1 MELEGIMLSEALT
14 AQILQERSQRPEVA
28 CSVPEPCK
36 ARSGVQPLSTLSEV
50 DARRSQ
56 VAQDHTAQPHWP
68 RAGDLRVPTGGS
80 GGSSDEQMAFGRFAS
95 RTHSK
100 GSGRYLSTPGIKE
113 PGLGGVAKSVC
124 LQGTAEEQS
133 I

>member
-80 GGSSDEQMAFGRFAS
+80 GGSSDEQMAFGRFAGCLGTS
-95 RTHSK
+95 TTNYTWTQSDMMKEHCT
-100 GSGRYLSTPGIKE
+100 GS
-113 PGLGGVAKSVC
+113 
-124 LQGTAEEQS
+124 
-133 I
+133 

>member
-80 GGSSDEQMAFGRFAS
+80 GGSSDEQMAFGRFGNPS
-95 RTHSK
+95 EN
-100 GSGRYLSTPGIKE
+100 GEL
-113 PGLGGVAKSVC
+113 AKISEI
-124 LQGTAEEQS
+124 LHLRPPPTEGK
-133 I
+133 